1 MAIDCEAMNDTPH
14 TLQAPQRLLFGP
26 GPSPVHPRVYEA
38 MREPI
43 VGHLDPFFFEVNQ
56 QIARLLR
63 LCFGT
68 ANEFTMVISGTG
80 SAGMETAVANFVEP
94 GAKVGIF
101 ANGYFSDRLTEMA
114 TRHGAQVVRFEK
126 PWGRIY
132 TDAEAREFILRE
144 RPAVVA
150 FVQAETSTGAYQ
162 PGHAIGAAAREVGA
176 VTIMD
181 CVTSLG
187 GMPVLVDEAGID
199 VAYSGT
205 QKALGCPPGLAPITV
220 SPRGVEWLRARQTK
234 PVSWYLDLKLLLDYY
249 ESAHRYHHT
258 APISMFYALREA
270 LAVIE
275 EEGLE
280 ARWERHRRNH
290 ELFVEGLRG
299 LGMEML
305 VAEGERLWTLNTPRV
320 PEGVNDLEVR
330 KHLMAAHGIEIA
342 GGLGPLAGQ
351 VFRIGTMGYGSTEE
365 NVRLLLAALKEAL
378 GR

>member
-1 MAIDCEAMNDTPH
+1 
-14 TLQAPQRLLFGP
+14 
-26 GPSPVHPRVYEA
+26 

>member
-1 MAIDCEAMNDTPH
+1 MTTS
-14 TLQAPQRLLFGP
+14 TLKAPTRLLFGP

-56 QIARLLR
+56 EIARLLR
-63 LCFGT
+63 VCYGT

-94 GAKVGIF
+94 GAKVAIF

-114 TRHGAQVVRFEK
+114 SRHGAEVVRLEK
-126 PWGRIY
+126 AWGQVY
-132 TDAEAREFILRE
+132 TEEEARSFIVRE

-162 PGHAIGAAAREVGA
+162 RPHAIGAAAREVGA
-176 VTIMD
+176 LTIMD

-187 GMPVLVDEAGID
+187 GMPVEVDAAGID

-220 SPRGVEWLRARQTK
+220 SPRGVEWLRQRKSK

-290 ELFVEGLRG
+290 EMFVEGLAG
-299 LGMEML
+299 LGLEML
-305 VAEGERLWTLNTPRV
+305 VAPGERLWTLNTPKV
-320 PEGVNDLEVR
+320 PEGVNDLEMR
-330 KHLMAAHGIEIA
+330 KSLMAKHGIEIA

-365 NVRLLLAALKEAL
+365 NVRLLLAALREAL